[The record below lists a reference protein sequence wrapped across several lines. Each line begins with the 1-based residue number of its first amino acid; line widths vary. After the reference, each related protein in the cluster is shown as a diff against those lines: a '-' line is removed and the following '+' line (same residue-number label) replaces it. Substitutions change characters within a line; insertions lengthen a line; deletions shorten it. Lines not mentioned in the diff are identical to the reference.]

1 MPYPFFVVYSPAYNV
16 DIGPH
21 VFKTDKYRLIM
32 GKLAK
37 VLDLSDDRILT
48 PEPAPPESLL
58 SALDPA
64 YYDDLIHCRQT
75 WRTISAELPIN
86 REIIDSVLICAG
98 GSILAA
104 RKAIECHGVVFHN
117 GGGWHHAFRDHAE
130 GFCYINDVALAILAM
145 KHEEKICKAMVID
158 LDLHQGN
165 GTAVYFQDDPDVF
178 TFSMHQQQLY
188 PVKRKSELDIGLKNF
203 ADDTIYLRHLQSAI
217 PRIYDEH
224 KPEFIVYVAGADPYK
239 DDQLGNL
246 QLTKEGLQS
255 RDALVLNEAADR
267 GIPVMITLA
276 GGYAIDLRD
285 TVEIHVNTAVAA
297 FEASRRYPV
306 EIAHGSRR

>member
-158 LDLHQGN
+158 LDLHHSFSYFRILRSALAFSWMWW
-165 GTAVYFQDDPDVF
+165 TASARRCI
-178 TFSMHQQQLY
+178 FSSGVVDLPLMTG
-188 PVKRKSELDIGLKNF
+188 S
-203 ADDTIYLRHLQSAI
+203 SA
-217 PRIYDEH
+217 RS
-224 KPEFIVYVAGADPYK
+224 AA
-239 DDQLGNL
+239 
-246 QLTKEGLQS
+246 
-255 RDALVLNEAADR
+255 ALS
-267 GIPVMITLA
+267 IS
-276 GGYAIDLRD
+276 
-285 TVEIHVNTAVAA
+285 
-297 FEASRRYPV
+297 ASSM
-306 EIAHGSRR
+306 AWMAW